1 MDWHIKAYSKARLK
15 NLNNLLCR
23 YMKVNIICCGCD
35 DIIKDFLRDDVPFTR
50 EKKKQYCTEF
60 IYNGLRSVNVYDS
73 TDVEYCEE
81 ANLVIVIGQEI
92 NFNVV
97 QDSCT
102 RFIWVKD
109 LSDLSN
115 LLVGYTDIPF

>member
-1 MDWHIKAYSKARLK
+1 MDWHNKAYSKVRLK

-23 YMKVNIICCGCD
+23 YKKVNIICCGCD
-35 DIIKDFLRDDVPFTR
+35 DIIKDFLRDDMPFTR
-50 EKKKQYCTEF
+50 EKENQYYTEF
-60 IYNGLRSVNVYDS
+60 IYNGLRSINVYDN
-73 TDVEYCEE
+73 TDVEYYEE

-102 RFIWVKD
+102 RLIWVRD
-109 LSDLSN
+109 LNNLSN

>member
-23 YMKVNIICCGCD
+23 YRKVNIICCGCD
-35 DIIKDFLRDDVPFTR
+35 DIIKDFLRDDVSFTR
-50 EKKKQYCTEF
+50 EKEKQYCTEF
-60 IYNGLRSVNVYDS
+60 IYNGLRSVNVYD
-73 TDVEYCEE
+73 DIDIKQYED
-81 ANLVIVIGQEI
+81 ANLAIIIGWNI
-92 NFNVV
+92 DFSVV

-102 RFIWVKD
+102 RLIWVTD
-109 LSDLSN
+109 LNDLSN